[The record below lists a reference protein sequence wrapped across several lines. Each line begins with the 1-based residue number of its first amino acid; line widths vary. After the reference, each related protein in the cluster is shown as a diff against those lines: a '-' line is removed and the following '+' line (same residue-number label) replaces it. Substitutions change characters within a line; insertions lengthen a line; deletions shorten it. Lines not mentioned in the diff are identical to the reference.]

1 MALSKSNSTIGSFK
15 DFILD
20 NSKPLPKGK
29 IDAFELM
36 EDILEA
42 MGNDDHSEFTKD
54 MFVEVVERYV
64 KERHHHWNDTFKEE
78 VEQWFDHINTDGDHS
93 VSKKEIFNHVFT
105 WFDKNGDMS
114 LSTEELKQMF
124 EGYAQA
130 LGRTLK
136 QGWWENHVLPGI
148 KQIENG
154 VSPDEL
160 WRYFQSKN
168 IKITDFRQNVIDLSH
183 KEGE

>member
-1 MALSKSNSTIGSFK
+1 MSAGWEAEIKKKFDEVNNGVSAKELETALSNSNSTIASFK

-42 MGNDDHSEFTKD
+42 MGSDDHDSLTKE
-54 MFVEVVERYV
+54 MFVMIVEKYV
-64 KERHHHWNDTFKEE
+64 RERHHNWNDTFKEE
-78 VEQWFDHINTDGDHS
+78 VEQWFDHINADGDAS
-93 VSKKEIFNHVFT
+93 LTRKEIFTHIFT
-105 WFDKNGDMS
+105 WFDRNGDMS
-114 LSTEELKQMF
+114 LNTTEIKQMF

-136 QGWWENHVLPGI
+136 QGWWENHVLPTI
-148 KQIENG
+148 KAIESG

-160 WRYFQSKN
+160 W
-168 IKITDFRQNVIDLSH
+168 
-183 KEGE
+183 